1 MQPLSGDPTP
11 PPPDAD
17 FLNSVPGPGR
27 MPDFALDS
35 RERFFNREISWLAFD
50 ERVLDESENEA
61 HPLLERVRFLAISGE
76 NLDEFITV
84 RIAGLLGLKRSGHER
99 PSIDGRTPAR
109 QLREI
114 SERVRSLQSRQQ
126 RAWAQLRDALR
137 DRGVEVMEA
146 ADLDAD
152 RLQWLES
159 HFVEDV
165 LPLLTPLA
173 VDPAHPF
180 PFIPNKGLVLALQLT
195 PAEAARKRDDTFNAL
210 LPIPAA
216 VQRFVRLPASSAKPD
231 GLCFIPVERVIRH
244 YLNRLFPG
252 YRAISTGLFRILRD
266 SDIEIEEEA
275 EDLVREY
282 ETALK
287 RRRRGDVIHLG
298 IEAGTPDALKRHIV
312 SELQVAREDVVEL
325 EGMIGLADL
334 SGLISGAPADLVWQP
349 YVPRMPERVRDHQGD
364 IFSAIRQ
371 KDMLLHHPYESFE
384 IVVNFLIQA
393 ARDPAVL
400 AIKQTL
406 YRTSARSPIVAA
418 LCEAAES
425 GKSVTA
431 IVELKARFDEAANI
445 RLARQLE
452 RAGVQV
458 VFGFLGLKT
467 HGKLSLAVRREG
479 DGLTSYTH
487 FGTGN
492 YHPVNA
498 RFYTDLSLFSC
509 DPELGRD
516 ANRIF
521 NYITGYAPPESLE
534 QAAVAPYNLKQTLLA
549 CIREEIAHAK
559 AGRPAAIWAKMNA
572 LIHPKIIDAL
582 YEASQAR
589 VRVELVVRGICGLRP
604 GVAGLSENIRVKSVV
619 GRFLEHGRIVCF
631 GNGDALPGPNAKVFL
646 SSADWMPRNLDRRIE
661 TLVAIRNPTV
671 RAQILDQIMAAN
683 LRDAAQSWIL
693 QPDGSYTR
701 YADAVPEDRRSEL
714 FSCHDFFM
722 RFPSLSGR
730 GSGGADDA
738 PRLTLVR

>member
-1 MQPLSGDPTP
+1 
-11 PPPDAD
+11 
-17 FLNSVPGPGR
+17 
-27 MPDFALDS
+27 
-35 RERFFNREISWLAFD
+35 
-50 ERVLDESENEA
+50 
-61 HPLLERVRFLAISGE
+61 
-76 NLDEFITV
+76 
-84 RIAGLLGLKRSGHER
+84 
-99 PSIDGRTPAR
+99 
-109 QLREI
+109 
-114 SERVRSLQSRQQ
+114 
-126 RAWAQLRDALR
+126 
-137 DRGVEVMEA
+137 
-146 ADLDAD
+146 
-152 RLQWLES
+152 
-159 HFVEDV
+159 
-165 LPLLTPLA
+165 
-173 VDPAHPF
+173 
-180 PFIPNKGLVLALQLT
+180 
-195 PAEAARKRDDTFNAL
+195 
-210 LPIPAA
+210 
-216 VQRFVRLPASSAKPD
+216 
-231 GLCFIPVERVIRH
+231 
-244 YLNRLFPG
+244 
-252 YRAISTGLFRILRD
+252 
-266 SDIEIEEEA
+266 
-275 EDLVREY
+275 
-282 ETALK
+282 
-287 RRRRGDVIHLG
+287 
-298 IEAGTPDALKRHIV
+298 
-312 SELQVAREDVVEL
+312 
-325 EGMIGLADL
+325 
-334 SGLISGAPADLVWQP
+334 
-349 YVPRMPERVRDHQGD
+349 
-364 IFSAIRQ
+364 
-371 KDMLLHHPYESFE
+371 
-384 IVVNFLIQA
+384 
-393 ARDPAVL
+393 VL

-701 YADAVPEDRRSEL
+701 YADAVPEDQRSEL